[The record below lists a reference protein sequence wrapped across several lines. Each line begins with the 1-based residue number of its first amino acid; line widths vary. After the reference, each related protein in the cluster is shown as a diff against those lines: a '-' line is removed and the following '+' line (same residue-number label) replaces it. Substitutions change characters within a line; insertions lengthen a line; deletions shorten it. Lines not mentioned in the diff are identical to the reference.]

1 MGCPDCGSPLYYRN
15 PAPSSIKGQDYDYS
29 FAKCIG
35 TIEREG
41 WSTTKSGEKKYRRKY
56 SKEPCGWTAGID
68 SKPDIHGSPP
78 CIETAVSVKRHTPE
92 STDHRVYLID
102 FKQG

>member
-35 TIEREG
+35 TIDAYG
-41 WSTTKSGEKKYRRKY
+41 KYA
-56 SKEPCGWTAGID
+56 KEPCGWTDGID